1 MGRLPTAIFWTFPAT
16 VHDIVQQR
24 SVLLDPAQDRQTAIV
39 NNPNPLPTA
48 DIAESC
54 YHCGE
59 PVPSGADFHLSIGG
73 VERPMCCPGCRA
85 VASMITDNGLERFY
99 ERRTAYAERPEDAQV
114 EDTQRFAI
122 YDDPGLLAQ
131 FSEVQNEHR
140 RMRLLLG
147 GVTCAACTW
156 LIETSLL
163 RHPGIT
169 AASVNLS
176 QGRLD
181 IEFVEDEL
189 RPSDVFTAVAA
200 LGYQV
205 SPWHSNAQRDQAAAE
220 YRTDLRRLAVAGIGM
235 MQVGMFAIALHAGD
249 LQGISEEYQRLLRLF
264 SLLVTGFVVAFSARG
279 FFESAWR
286 HLRHGMLV
294 MDLPVALAIGLAFTA
309 SCIATLRGGGDVYF
323 DSVVMFTFLLLS
335 ARFIEKRLRY
345 RDALAWQDAEKALP
359 DAAQVQRGGI
369 WLSVPRRDIV
379 AGDLVRVRRGDTLPV
394 DGMVTEGTS
403 AVREDSFN
411 GESLPRTVQAG
422 DRVYAGTHNL
432 DASLELRASG
442 AYTQSRLAALQR
454 SIDGARLEKP
464 AIARLADRV
473 ASVFIAAVLLA
484 TGVTALVWWQIDAS
498 HALWVA
504 VSVLVISCPCALSL
518 ATPAGLASAAAR
530 LRHHA
535 ILVHG
540 ENALEALARVDY
552 AIFDKTGT
560 LTTGAFSVAECIR
573 LDDSLD
579 EAQVMALAATLQEH
593 SNHPIASAFH
603 SDQRSPVTNIHYHV
617 GAGLEGR
624 YEQRRLRMGSRDFCQ
639 HIAAMPEPP
648 QRNGYWIA
656 LCLENRPLAWFAL
669 RDEARSEADAVLRE
683 LRRRGVSTELLTGDA
698 SHHGQ
703 ALGAALGFERI
714 QTGMQPE
721 GKLARVRELQRAGHC
736 VLMVGDGL
744 NDAPVLKGADVSIA
758 VAGATDLA
766 RAQADF
772 VILDGNLRQ
781 LLTIHNVA
789 VGCHR
794 IIRQNFAW
802 ALAYNGIGIPIA
814 ALGLVPPW
822 AAAIGMSLSSLLV
835 VANAA
840 RLRRTTVESTI

>member
-1 MGRLPTAIFWTFPAT
+1 
-16 VHDIVQQR
+16 
-24 SVLLDPAQDRQTAIV
+24 
-39 NNPNPLPTA
+39 
-48 DIAESC
+48 
-54 YHCGE
+54 
-59 PVPSGADFHLSIGG
+59 
-73 VERPMCCPGCRA
+73 MCCPGCQA
-85 VASMITDNGLERFY
+85 VAAMIRDNGLERFY
-99 ERRTAYAERPEDAQV
+99 ERRTAYAERPEDTYVSGA
-114 EDTQRFAI
+114 QRFEI
-122 YDDPGLLAQ
+122 YEDPDLLAE
-131 FSEVQNEHR
+131 FSDLSGEHR

-156 LIETSLL
+156 LIETSLQRL
-163 RHPGIT
+163 PGVS

-181 IEFVEDEL
+181 IEIVEGAI
-189 RPSDVFTAVAA
+189 RPSEVFAAVAA

-205 SPWHSNAQRDQAAAE
+205 SPWHSNAQRDQAASE

-249 LQGISEEYQRLLRLF
+249 FQGMSEEYQRLLRLF

-309 SCIATLRGGGDVYF
+309 SCVATFRGGGDVYF
-323 DSVVMFTFLLLS
+323 DSVVMFTFLLLL

-345 RDALAWQDAEKALP
+345 RDALAWQDAERALP

-369 WLSVPRRDIV
+369 WLSVPRKDIV
-379 AGDLVRVRRGDTLPV
+379 AGDLLRIRRGDTLPV
-394 DGMVTEGTS
+394 DGSVSRGTS

-411 GESLPRTVQAG
+411 GESLPRTVQPG
-422 DRVYAGTHNL
+422 DAVYAGTHNL
-432 DASLELRASG
+432 DDTFELCASG
-442 AYTQSRLAALQR
+442 AYAQSRLAALQR
-454 SIDGARLEKP
+454 SIDRARLEKP

-484 TGVTALVWWQIDAS
+484 TSVTALIWWQVDS
-498 HALWVA
+498 SRALWVA

-530 LRHHA
+530 LRRNA

-560 LTTGAFSVAECIR
+560 LTSGAFRIAECVL
-573 LDDSLD
+573 LDDGVSEDL
-579 EAQVMALAATLQEH
+579 VLALASTLQEH
-593 SNHPIASAFH
+593 SNHPIASAFD
-603 SDQRSPVTNIHYHV
+603 SAERREVTDISYRV

-624 YEQRRLRMGSRDFCQ
+624 FSHRPLRMGSRDFCRA
-639 HIAAMPEPP
+639 IAPGLPEAP
-648 QRNGYWIA
+648 QRSGYWVA
-656 LCLENRPLAWFAL
+656 LCAEDRPLAWFAL
-669 RDEARSEADAVLRE
+669 RDEPRTEALGMLQQ
-683 LRRRGVSTELLTGDA
+683 LRREGVETELLTGDA
-698 SHHGQ
+698 SRHGRE
-703 ALGAALGFERI
+703 LGEALGFSRVE
-714 QTGMQPE
+714 TGMQPE
-721 GKLARVRELQRAGHC
+721 DKLARLTTLQRAGHR

-772 VILDGNLRQ
+772 VVLDGNLGQ
-781 LLTIHNVA
+781 ILTIRSVA
-789 VGCHR
+789 AGCHR

-802 ALAYNGIGIPIA
+802 ALAYNSIGIPIA

-822 AAAIGMSLSSLLV
+822 AAAVGMSLSSLLV

-840 RLRRTTVESTI
+840 RLRRTPTARTR